1 MRNQWFEFQTAVYT
15 FVTFHRAFNLL
26 ESYFSV
32 LEIEKV
38 ALEASMG
45 CLIGGSHLIQVR
57 QGL

>member
-45 CLIGGSHLIQVR
+45 CLVGDSSLGETLS
-57 QGL
+57 G

>member
-1 MRNQWFEFQTAVYT
+1 MRTQWFEFQTAVYT

-38 ALEASMG
+38 ALEAPMG
-45 CLIGGSHLIQVR
+45 CLVRGSSL
-57 QGL
+57 GETLSG